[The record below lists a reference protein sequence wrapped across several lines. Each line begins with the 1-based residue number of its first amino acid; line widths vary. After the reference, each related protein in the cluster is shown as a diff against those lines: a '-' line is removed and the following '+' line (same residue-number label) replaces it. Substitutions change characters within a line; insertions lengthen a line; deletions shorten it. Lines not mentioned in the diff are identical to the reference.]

1 MRQGWTGPLGPR
13 SRRND
18 YLIANI
24 VVAGKT
30 STSAAASTPVY
41 FAMTGAD
48 APGGGVEVGF
58 TWSLRAGPRADRE
71 TGAKWVRT
79 SARLTRHRAGA
90 LTGP

>member
-1 MRQGWTGPLGPR
+1 
-13 SRRND
+13 
-18 YLIANI
+18 
-24 VVAGKT
+24 
-30 STSAAASTPVY
+30 VY

-58 TWSLRAGPRADRE
+58 TWSFRAGPRADRG

-79 SARLTRHRAGA
+79 SARLARHRASA

>member
-1 MRQGWTGPLGPR
+1 MM
-13 SRRND
+13 
-18 YLIANI
+18 ANV
-24 VVAGKT
+24 VVAGKI
-30 STSAAASTPVY
+30 SMSAAASTPVY

-58 TWSLRAGPRADRE
+58 TWSFRAGPRADRG

-79 SARLTRHRAGA
+79 LPRLTRHRASA